1 VITQGVLIGI
11 SVVVALTA
19 VGLTVLVVVAKLVRT
34 HRERATEAALAP
46 HRMPLLIL
54 GSGEDDDGAAMAH
67 LLAVDHQAWRTVGPA
82 VTAMLAKVRGEPV
95 EDLVLVLRE
104 HGDVDR
110 ALAELGSRSVVTRA
124 RAAYLLGL
132 VRDRSHVPHLLPLL
146 RDRSAEVRLV
156 AVRALG
162 AIGDP
167 VAAGDVLRALH
178 SVRGHVGVPAFLAAE
193 ALLSLGTGG
202 AAALREGLDS
212 DDPIVRNAAALVSGH
227 GTFVSS
233 APRLRELV
241 DADPDPEVRATAAAA
256 LGCVGGADD
265 VPTLARHTAVGEPV
279 ELRRTCAAALGEVG
293 HPLAADT
300 LTGLLADPDRRLAQI
315 AADALVQLGP
325 TGIAQLA
332 GVPDGTPAAPA
343 ARGALQLARLRAGEG
358 ALA

>member
-1 VITQGVLIGI
+1 VITQGLLIGV

-19 VGLTVLVVVAKLVRT
+19 LGLTVLVVAAKLART
-34 HRERATEAALAP
+34 RRERVMEAALAP
-46 HRMPLLIL
+46 HRMSLLVL

-67 LLAVDHQAWRTVGPA
+67 LLAVDPQAWRTVGPA

-104 HGDVDR
+104 HGDIDR
-110 ALAELGSRSVVTRA
+110 ALSELRARSVVTRA

-167 VAAGDVLRALH
+167 AAAGDVLRALH

-193 ALLSLGTGG
+193 ALLAMGTGG

-212 DDPIVRNAAALVSGH
+212 DDPTVRNAAALVAGR
-227 GTFVSS
+227 GTFVST

-241 DADPDPEVRATAAAA
+241 DADPDPEVRATASAA
-256 LGCVGGADD
+256 LGFVGGGDD
-265 VPTLARHTAVGEPV
+265 VATLARHTAGGEPV

-293 HPLAADT
+293 HPLAADA
-300 LTGLLADPDRRLAQI
+300 LAGLLADPDRRLAQI

-325 TGIAQLA
+325 SGITRLT
-332 GVPDGTPAAPA
+332 GVPEGTPAATA
-343 ARGALQLARLRAGEG
+343 ARGALQLARLRSGER